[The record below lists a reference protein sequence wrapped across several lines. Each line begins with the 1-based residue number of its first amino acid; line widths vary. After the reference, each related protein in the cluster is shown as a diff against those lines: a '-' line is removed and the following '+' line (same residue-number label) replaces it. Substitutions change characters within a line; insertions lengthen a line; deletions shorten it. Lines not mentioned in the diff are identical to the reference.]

1 MKTFV
6 LLIIAKVDDFRYF
19 VPYIVEMKLT
29 AKLINSSYPQEDL
42 GSLPGRFSWDLFP
55 KE

>member
-6 LLIIAKVDDFRYF
+6 LLIIAKVDDLRNF
-19 VPYIVEMKLT
+19 VPYIVDMKLT
-29 AKLINSSYPQEDL
+29 AKLRNLSYPLEDL
-42 GSLPGRFSWDLFP
+42 GSLPGRSSWDLFP